1 MTRPGEV
8 TVKTRLQTITQALL
22 KCHLKERLIQVE
34 RHLKQIDQA
43 IMELIAQDDEL
54 LARLNILTSIPGISD
69 ITAFSMLIEMPELG
83 QCPES
88 RPHASQVWHRSQG
101 SLVDGKVRNASEA
114 ADHSCAEQCMPA
126 LCTIRHD
133 LAHKAKYQQL
143 ITAEK
148 PAGRSDS
155 HHTQARHYRQCSA
168 ARREKM
174 VRK

>member
-83 QCPES
+83 SMSGKQAACLAGLAPIS
-88 RPHASQVWHRSQG
+88 RQSGRWQGKERIRGGRPFLRRAMHA
-101 SLVDGKVRNASEA
+101 
-114 ADHSCAEQCMPA
+114 CAVHDPA
-126 LCTIRHD
+126 
-133 LAHKAKYQQL
+133 
-143 ITAEK
+143 
-148 PAGRSDS
+148 
-155 HHTQARHYRQCSA
+155 
-168 ARREKM
+168 
-174 VRK
+174 